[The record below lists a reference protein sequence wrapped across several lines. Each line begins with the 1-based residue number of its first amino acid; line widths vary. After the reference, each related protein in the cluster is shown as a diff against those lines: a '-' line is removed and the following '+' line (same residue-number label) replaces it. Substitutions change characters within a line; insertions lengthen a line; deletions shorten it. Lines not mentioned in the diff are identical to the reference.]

1 MRAIVAIL
9 GFALALPAFG
19 AAANSTVAAGP
30 NEIRGRLL
38 QPQSGPVSLDTGSVK
53 IEIKADKDSDMVLH
67 DPRLAPLDIAL
78 HGHLIDATHFQ
89 LDPFFRKPIYAV
101 KNGKELLVTY
111 YCDVCSIRY
120 YTPGRCVC
128 CQQETRVDLH
138 DEAAE
143 AQGKPAN

>member
-1 MRAIVAIL
+1 MLTLAIVT
-9 GFALALPAFG
+9 FALAIPAFPATAAG
-19 AAANSTVAAGP
+19 APAAAKST
-30 NEIRGRLL
+30 EIRGKLV
-38 QPQSGPVSLDTGSVK
+38 QPENGPVSLDTGSGK
-53 IEIKADKDSDMVLH
+53 LEIKADKDSTMILRDT
-67 DPRLAPLDIAL
+67 RLAPLTIAL
-78 HGHLIDATHFQ
+78 HGHPIDATHFQ

-138 DEAAE
+138 DENAE
-143 AQGKPAN
+143 GSGGAK

>member
-1 MRAIVAIL
+1 MIAIFAFLLAI
-9 GFALALPAFG
+9 PAF
-19 AAANSTVAAGP
+19 AAAPGSAAASTSG
-30 NEIRGRLL
+30 EIRGKLI
-38 QPQSGPVSLDTGSVK
+38 QPSSGPVSIDTGSGKV
-53 IEIKADKDSDMVLH
+53 EIQADKDAAEVLR

-101 KNGKELLVTY
+101 KDGKEMLVTY

-120 YTPGRCVC
+120 YSPGRCVC

-138 DEAAE
+138 DENAE
-143 AQGKPAN
+143 AKSKGK